1 MKQLT
6 LENFKAFGS
15 DKAVFGDTTTEGKP
29 MNILCYGEN
38 GAGKSSI
45 YEAIKYV
52 FHKIRIENEK
62 IPPHLEGVQRQNAER
77 QILIDYRNCMSNN
90 PVNITVNGEPFQLS
104 THHVIMFI

>member
-15 DKAVFGDTTTEGKP
+15 DRAVLGDATAEGKP

-38 GAGKSSI
+38 GSGKSSI

-52 FHKIRIENEK
+52 FIRNELK
-62 IPPHLEGVQRQNAER
+62 MKESRHI
-77 QILIDYRNCMSNN
+77 
-90 PVNITVNGEPFQLS
+90 
-104 THHVIMFI
+104 